1 MQVTI
6 ATKKDIKQLVALINR
21 AYRGEISKMGWTT
34 EADLLAGERRTDEVS
49 ILSLMRGTEAIFLKY
64 CNEGGPVQGCVFLQ
78 KQGNKLYLGMLSVD
92 PLSQAKGIG
101 KQLLLA
107 ADHFGR
113 SHQASAIF
121 MSVISVRTELIAWYE
136 RHGYKSTGQTKPF
149 PTDNKLGI
157 PTQPLEFIIMEKS
170 L

>member
-49 ILSLMRGTEAIFLKY
+49 ILSLMRGTETIFLKY

-78 KQGNKLYLGMLSVD
+78 KQGNKLYL
-92 PLSQAKGIG
+92 
-101 KQLLLA
+101 
-107 ADHFGR
+107 
-113 SHQASAIF
+113 
-121 MSVISVRTELIAWYE
+121 
-136 RHGYKSTGQTKPF
+136 
-149 PTDNKLGI
+149 
-157 PTQPLEFIIMEKS
+157 
-170 L
+170 